1 MLAGGKVL
9 PPYDSLWAGHRDATD
24 DAHAAPQQVD
34 ETGRLVYCQVALRM
48 AMCWNTLNTQ
58 DYMHSKGYIMATSI
72 RLDPAIEQRLDKL
85 AAQTGRT
92 KAYYLRELV
101 AKGLD
106 DLEDYYLA
114 AATMERVR
122 KGEERIY
129 SLEEAERDLGLA
141 D

>member
-1 MLAGGKVL
+1 
-9 PPYDSLWAGHRDATD
+9 
-24 DAHAAPQQVD
+24 
-34 ETGRLVYCQVALRM
+34 
-48 AMCWNTLNTQ
+48 
-58 DYMHSKGYIMATSI
+58 MATSI
-72 RLDPAIEQRLDKL
+72 RLDPAIEQRLDQL

-101 AKGLD
+101 ANGLE

-122 KGEERIY
+122 KGEEKVN
-129 SLEEAERDLGLA
+129 SAEQVRKDLGLE

>member
-1 MLAGGKVL
+1 MVRYNEYKYRKA
-9 PPYDSLWAGHRDATD
+9 
-24 DAHAAPQQVD
+24 
-34 ETGRLVYCQVALRM
+34 
-48 AMCWNTLNTQ
+48 N
-58 DYMHSKGYIMATSI
+58 MATSI
-72 RLDPAIEQRLDKL
+72 RLDPEVEQRLERL

-101 AKGLD
+101 TSGLG
-106 DLEDYYLA
+106 DLEDFYLA

-129 SLEEAERDLGLA
+129 TLDEAERDLGLA